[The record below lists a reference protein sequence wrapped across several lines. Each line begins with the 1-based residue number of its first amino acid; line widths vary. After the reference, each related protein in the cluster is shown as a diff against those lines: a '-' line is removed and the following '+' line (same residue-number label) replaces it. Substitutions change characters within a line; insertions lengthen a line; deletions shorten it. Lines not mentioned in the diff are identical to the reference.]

1 MRYYYVYILKCS
13 DGSYYTGVSN
23 NPERRLAEHQ
33 MGTDPKCYTFSRRP
47 LELVHIE
54 YFQNVLEAIAREK
67 QIKRWTRRKK
77 EALSMEDKELLK
89 KYSACMNDSNSIHL
103 GQESSA

>member
-1 MRYYYVYILKCS
+1 M
-13 DGSYYTGVSN
+13 
-23 NPERRLAEHQ
+23 AEHQ
-33 MGTDPKCYTFSRRP
+33 AGVDPKCYTFSKRP

-77 EALSMEDKELLK
+77 EALVMDDVELLK
-89 KYSACMNDSNSIHL
+89 KYAACMNDSSSIQL
-103 GQESSA
+103 GQ